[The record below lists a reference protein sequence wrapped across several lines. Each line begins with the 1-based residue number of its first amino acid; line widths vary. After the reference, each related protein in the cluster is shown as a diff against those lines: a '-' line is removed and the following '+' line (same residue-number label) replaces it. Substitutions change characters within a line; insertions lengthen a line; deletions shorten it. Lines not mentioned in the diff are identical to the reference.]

1 MPDGK
6 PRLGV
11 AEAQAV
17 LDEILV
23 PWLQQLGIRVEAVGE
38 NGMVA
43 RMPWGPGIA
52 RRDGIVPGQAIM
64 AFVDSAMVAAIAARL
79 GGFQP
84 MATVDMT
91 TTFLAPARECDV
103 VCEVTFLRV
112 GRRLVFA
119 SVDVRT
125 DAGLLVAR
133 ITTTWALAG

>member
-23 PWLQQLGIRVEAVGE
+23 PWLQQLGLRVEAVGE
-38 NGMVA
+38 EGLVA
-43 RMPWGPGIA
+43 RMPWGKGIA
-52 RRDGIVPGQAIM
+52 RRDGVVPGQAIM

-125 DAGLLVAR
+125 DANLLVAR